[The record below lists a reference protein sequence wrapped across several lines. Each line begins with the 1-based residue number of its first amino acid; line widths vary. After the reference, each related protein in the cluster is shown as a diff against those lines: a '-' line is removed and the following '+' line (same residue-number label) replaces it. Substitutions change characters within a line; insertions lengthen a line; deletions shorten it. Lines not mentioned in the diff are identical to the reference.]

1 MRALWTRWVRVGV
14 ATYLASEPEFFRREA
29 TQCGRLALG
38 HLQSPTK
45 TVNQVG
51 PPPLSGHTIFA
62 DSVPSARGFPVSVQY
77 CSVQYC
83 QIAFSQTS
91 P

>member
-1 MRALWTRWVRVGV
+1 MPHKDQGAGKANLVVRVGV
-14 ATYLASEPEFFRREA
+14 ATYLASGEFPRPEA

-51 PPPLSGHTIFA
+51 PPPLSGPTILP
-62 DSVPSARGFPVSVQY
+62 DSRSSASGFHEMVQY
-77 CSVQYC
+77 
-83 QIAFSQTS
+83 
-91 P
+91 